1 MLERDLLNV
10 AIREFQLD
18 KNEPNQLGLVLFFSP
33 YAFQEE
39 NACKRNVVYAMKN
52 CLQWRAAPAELS
64 DMVLTMFRESGLEMK
79 NTIGEPDTART
90 VVFCRAATITKTA
103 SVRSVPCAVSF

>member
-1 MLERDLLNV
+1 MLERDLLNVAINV

-39 NACKRNVVYAMKN
+39 NA
-52 CLQWRAAPAELS
+52 
-64 DMVLTMFRESGLEMK
+64 
-79 NTIGEPDTART
+79 
-90 VVFCRAATITKTA
+90 
-103 SVRSVPCAVSF
+103 

>member
-1 MLERDLLNV
+1 
-10 AIREFQLD
+10 
-18 KNEPNQLGLVLFFSP
+18 
-33 YAFQEE
+33 
-39 NACKRNVVYAMKN
+39 MKN

-79 NTIGEPDTART
+79 NTIGEPDAART

-103 SVRSVPCAVSF
+103 SVRSVPCAVSFCINAIVKVYMNNKHVEVLNV